1 MFHGA
6 QGEDPSIT
14 CHTAF
19 FQETKQEQWGSLL
32 HRSRKDIIQIQQPIP
47 SESVSYLK
55 CKRKLCQVNWEFN
68 SVTFRRKLQEIFW
81 STYVVSGFRYIAEL
95 DNSYPEMPYKIARY
109 GFLKPIPY
117 GVMPCSGLIQGGGVQ
132 SCLSLMHHVLLI
144 AMGSLIPS
152 EWYLWKGVDV
162 GPVTAGRWGQREGR
176 RGERKNYGCYTK

>member
-6 QGEDPSIT
+6 QGDEPSIT
-14 CHTAF
+14 CHTVF
-19 FQETKQEQWGSLL
+19 FQETKQQQWGSLL

-55 CKRKLCQVNWEFN
+55 CNRKLCQVNWEFN
-68 SVTFRRKLQEIFW
+68 SVTFRRKLQEIW

-117 GVMPCSGLIQGGGVQ
+117 GVMPWSGLIQGGAVQ

-144 AMGSLIPS
+144 AMGSLIP
-152 EWYLWKGVDV
+152 WVD
-162 GPVTAGRWGQREGR
+162 T
-176 RGERKNYGCYTK
+176 Y

>member
-6 QGEDPSIT
+6 QGKDSSIT
-14 CHTAF
+14 CHTVF
-19 FQETKQEQWGSLL
+19 FQETKQQQWGSLL
-32 HRSRKDIIQIQQPIP
+32 HRSRKDIIQMQQPIP

-55 CKRKLCQVNWEFN
+55 CNRKLCQVNWEFN
-68 SVTFRRKLQEIFW
+68 SVTFRRKLQEIW

-117 GVMPCSGLIQGGGVQ
+117 GVMPWSGLIQGGAVQ

-144 AMGSLIPS
+144 AMGSLIP
-152 EWYLWKGVDV
+152 WVD
-162 GPVTAGRWGQREGR
+162 T
-176 RGERKNYGCYTK
+176 Y